1 MDPIL
6 SYNLAMLYSERFYSP
21 TKGQMSFEEVVQ
33 ELVDIM
39 EEDHTVRYK
48 IIVGTDSHSSLG
60 EMDFVSAIVIHR
72 VGKGGRYFWRRVQAS
87 KIHTLRQKIYKEAM
101 LSFELAKAVME
112 ALEECSSLDYNLE
125 IHVDIGERGPTK
137 ELIDEVVGM
146 IVGSGFAV
154 KTKPDAY
161 AASTVADKHT

>member
-1 MDPIL
+1 MIHT
-6 SYNLAMLYSERFYSP
+6 ERFYSP
-21 TKGQMSFEEVVQ
+21 TKGRMSFAEVI
-33 ELVDIM
+33 EDIVAVM
-39 EEDHTVRYK
+39 EEDPTVRYE
-48 IIVGTDSHSSLG
+48 IVVGTDSHSSLG
-60 EMDFVSAIVIHR
+60 EMDFVSAVIIHK
-72 VGKGGRYFWRRVQAS
+72 VGKGGRYFWRRVRET
-87 KIHTLRQKIYKEAM
+87 KIYTLRQKIYKEAT

-112 ALEECSSLDYNLE
+112 ELEVRTPLDYNLE
-125 IHVDIGERGPTK
+125 IHVDVGQRGPTK